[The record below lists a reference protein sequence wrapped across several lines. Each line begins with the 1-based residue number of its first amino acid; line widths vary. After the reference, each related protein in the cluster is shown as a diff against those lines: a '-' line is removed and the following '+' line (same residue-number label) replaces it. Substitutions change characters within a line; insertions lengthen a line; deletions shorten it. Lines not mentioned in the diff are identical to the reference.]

1 MWILESIEDIPF
13 KKPLILLSATLGAGF
28 LLLSFFLLT
37 NPLTHPL
44 TYALIALDIYLL
56 HRSLTNPLQAI
67 GAIAGAYA
75 LGFVLLPHYHFPF
88 AACFALLIGQFLYR
102 ESFRIWKW
110 LAASA
115 LFYFSFYIAAVWQQ
129 IPLDVPIPVQLLP
142 GLHGMLFG
150 FCVLFSFLAYSLRK
164 DKVQEAVEGY
174 SWKGPSESTTMAE
187 QTREIYG
194 AIQQQVRKR
203 EGSSKIKNELEEFS
217 EKLIHI
223 CHRLQKI
230 SDELRKTNLETLNR
244 QIEELEE
251 KISSTEDIVAR
262 QQYQHT
268 LGNKKKQKEQYENLR
283 LQAERLR
290 AQVIHYISAL
300 ENMRF
305 AYTNQEFSDA
315 TAGCESIEFFLH
327 MAETRAENVYQTSEA
342 YQKLL
347 LM

>member
-1 MWILESIEDIPF
+1 MWILHSIEEIPF

-28 LLLSFFLLT
+28 LLLSLFFLK

-56 HRSLTNPLQAI
+56 QRSLSNPLQAVL
-67 GAIAGAYA
+67 AIAGAYA
-75 LGFVLLPHYHFPF
+75 VGFILLPHYRFPF
-88 AACFALLIGQFLYR
+88 AASFALLIGRLLYR
-102 ESFRIWKW
+102 ESFRVWKW
-110 LAASA
+110 LAASI
-115 LFYFSFYIAAVWQQ
+115 LIYCSFYITAVWQQ
-129 IPLDVPIPVQLLP
+129 ISFDIPIPLQFMP

-164 DKVQEAVEGY
+164 DKVQEAMEGY
-174 SWKGPSESTTMAE
+174 SWAGPSESTAMAE
-187 QTREIYG
+187 QTTEIYG
-194 AIQQQVRKR
+194 AIQKQVRKR
-203 EGSSKIKNELEEFS
+203 EGSSKIKNELEEFT
-217 EKLIHI
+217 EKLIHM

-230 SDELRKTNLETLNR
+230 SNELRKTNPETLNK
-244 QIEELEE
+244 QIEEQEE
-251 KISSTEDIVAR
+251 KIKSTEDSIAR

-283 LQAERLR
+283 LQAERQR

-305 AYTNQEFSDA
+305 AYTNQEFSEA
-315 TAGCESIEFFLH
+315 TAGSESIEFFLH